1 MQQSTSIQFREVPSH
16 AVKMN
21 GQQDWTTASQN
32 NYGGPFTTEQ
42 AEDVKTVLRI
52 LVVISVITMPGLPF
66 TAHSESAPAFE
77 ECFGSTIPNS
87 IPKVLHN
94 VFRPSSFIMYSI
106 PLHEL
111 LIYPCLRNRGPSILQ
126 SAGIGAAA
134 LIASSLYGTTA
145 EAMQL
150 IGHNECMFMESD
162 HNASNIGI
170 LIGIPFNCILGFTA
184 VVLTRS
190 SLEFVCAQTPHNM
203 KGLLIGLLFT
213 LYVVTGTLVFS
224 AWSKIWFAILGTS
237 TCGIWFYLSTLV
249 LAVVSSALLGLVIRW
264 YKARER

>member
-1 MQQSTSIQFREVPSH
+1 MSEKPRSQHPPVCWNWSCSTH
-16 AVKMN
+16 
-21 GQQDWTTASQN
+21 
-32 NYGGPFTTEQ
+32 
-42 AEDVKTVLRI
+42 
-52 LVVISVITMPGLPF
+52 
-66 TAHSESAPAFE
+66 
-77 ECFGSTIPNS
+77 CFIIVWCGD
-87 IPKVLHN
+87 
-94 VFRPSSFIMYSI
+94 R
-106 PLHEL
+106 
-111 LIYPCLRNRGPSILQ
+111 
-126 SAGIGAAA
+126 GAAA
-134 LIASSLYGTTA
+134 SSLYGTTAEAMQLIGHNECSFIIVWCGDRGAAASSLYGTTA

-224 AWSKIWFAILGTS
+224 AWSKIWLAILGTS
-237 TCGIWFYLSTLV
+237 TWYLV
-249 LAVVSSALLGLVIRW
+249 LPEHTSIGSGVICSTGLGHTMVQG
-264 YKARER
+264 KREMKSQDLKI